1 MCPRDTNQRFLNIG
15 IMRAGATI
23 FGYMVGNMSTIL
35 DGRNLSSKK
44 YHQEMDE
51 LLEFC
56 EDLMASTL
64 PCPALSLSPRPL
76 CRRTLSQH
84 PLSVPAPL
92 SAPPAPNRAVRAAPR

>member
-64 PCPALSLSPRPL
+64 PLPRPL
-76 CRRTLSQH
+76 AL
-84 PLSVPAPL
+84 PFL
-92 SAPPAPNRAVRAAPR
+92 PPPPSE